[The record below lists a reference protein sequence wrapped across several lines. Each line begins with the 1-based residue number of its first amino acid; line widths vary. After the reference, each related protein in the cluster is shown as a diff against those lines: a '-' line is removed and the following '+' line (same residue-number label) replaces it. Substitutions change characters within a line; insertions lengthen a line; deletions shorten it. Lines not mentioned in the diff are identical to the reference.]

1 MAVQDLLS
9 QDEIDALLHGVD
21 DGLVE
26 TEVEAT
32 PGSVKSY
39 DLTSQDRIVRGRM
52 PTLEMIN
59 ERFARY
65 TRISMFNL
73 LRRSADV
80 AVGGVQVMKFG
91 EYVHS
96 LYVPTSLN
104 LVKMKPLR
112 GTALFILDAKLVFKL
127 VDNFFGGDGRHA
139 KIEGR
144 EFTPTE
150 LRVVRMV
157 LEQAFVDLK
166 EAWQAVLE
174 MNFEYVNSE
183 VNPAM
188 ANIVSPS
195 EVVVVSTFH
204 IELDGG
210 GGDLHITMPYSMI
223 EPIREMLDAGFQS
236 DRRPG
241 RALDQGPARGR
252 AGRPGTAR
260 RHRGP
265 PPAQAAR
272 HPAHAAG
279 RRDPG
284 GDAGTHGDA
293 RQRRARLQ
301 GQAGRPQGQ
310 PGATDSRSGRALAL
324 IASPEKTNHGRRRK
338 SDHRGTGTGRRVGG
352 GAGRG
357 GRRQPGRHRCADG
370 PGRRDPVAEPS
381 TPRAPMEEFGASPKA
396 PTISGLEGPNLDV
409 ILDIP
414 VTISM
419 EVGHT
424 DISIRN
430 LLQLN
435 QGSVIELD
443 RLAGEPLDVL
453 VNGTLIAHGE
463 VVVVNE
469 SSASA

>member
-21 DGLVE
+21 DGLVQ
-26 TEVEAT
+26 TENAAE

-65 TRISMFNL
+65 TRISMFNM

-104 LVKMKPLR
+104 LVKIKPLR

-166 EAWQAVLE
+166 EAWQAIMEV
-174 MNFEYVNSE
+174 NFEYINSE

-188 ANIVSPS
+188 ANIVGPS
-195 EVVVVSTFH
+195 EAIVVSTFH

-210 GGDLHITMPYSMI
+210 GGDLHVTMPYSMI
-223 EPIREMLDAGFQS
+223 EPVREMLDAGFQS
-236 DRRPG
+236 DLDDQDERWIN
-241 RALDQGPARGR
+241 ALRQDVLDVDVPIGA
-252 AGRPGTAR
+252 TVAR
-260 RHRGP
+260 RQLRL
-265 PPAQAAR
+265 
-272 HPAHAAG
+272 
-279 RRDPG
+279 RDIL
-284 GDAGTHGDA
+284 HM
-293 RQRRARLQ
+293 
-301 GQAGRPQGQ
+301 Q
-310 PGATDSRSGRALAL
+310 PGDIIPVEMPEDMVMRANGVPAFKVKMGSHKGNLAL
-324 IASPEKTNHGRRRK
+324 
-338 SDHRGTGTGRRVGG
+338 
-352 GAGRG
+352 
-357 GRRQPGRHRCADG
+357 Q
-370 PGRRDPVAEPS
+370 
-381 TPRAPMEEFGASPKA
+381 
-396 PTISGLEGPNLDV
+396 
-409 ILDIP
+409 
-414 VTISM
+414 
-419 EVGHT
+419 
-424 DISIRN
+424 
-430 LLQLN
+430 
-435 QGSVIELD
+435 VIEPIE
-443 RLAGEPLDVL
+443 RR
-453 VNGTLIAHGE
+453 
-463 VVVVNE
+463 
-469 SSASA
+469 

>member
-26 TEVEAT
+26 TDNAAE
-32 PGSVKSY
+32 PGAVKSY

-104 LVKMKPLR
+104 LVKIKPLR

-157 LEQAFVDLK
+157 LEQAFIDLK
-166 EAWQAVLE
+166 EAWQAIMEV
-174 MNFEYVNSE
+174 NFEYINSE

-188 ANIVSPS
+188 ANIVGPS
-195 EVVVVSTFH
+195 EAIVVSTFH

-223 EPIREMLDAGFQS
+223 EPVREMLDAGFQS
-236 DRRPG
+236 DLDDQDERWVN
-241 RALDQGPARGR
+241 ALRQDVLDVDVPIGA
-252 AGRPGTAR
+252 TVAR
-260 RHRGP
+260 R
-265 PPAQAAR
+265 QLKL
-272 HPAHAAG
+272 
-279 RRDPG
+279 RDIL
-284 GDAGTHGDA
+284 HM
-293 RQRRARLQ
+293 
-301 GQAGRPQGQ
+301 Q
-310 PGATDSRSGRALAL
+310 PGDIIPVEMPEDMIMRANGVPAFKVKMGSHKGNLAL
-324 IASPEKTNHGRRRK
+324 
-338 SDHRGTGTGRRVGG
+338 
-352 GAGRG
+352 
-357 GRRQPGRHRCADG
+357 Q
-370 PGRRDPVAEPS
+370 
-381 TPRAPMEEFGASPKA
+381 
-396 PTISGLEGPNLDV
+396 
-409 ILDIP
+409 
-414 VTISM
+414 
-419 EVGHT
+419 
-424 DISIRN
+424 
-430 LLQLN
+430 
-435 QGSVIELD
+435 VIEPIE
-443 RLAGEPLDVL
+443 RR
-453 VNGTLIAHGE
+453 
-463 VVVVNE
+463 
-469 SSASA
+469 

>member
-1 MAVQDLLS
+1 MAAQDPLS

-21 DGLVE
+21 DGLVQA
-26 TEVEAT
+26 EVAAE

-65 TRISMFNL
+65 TRISMFNM

-104 LVKMKPLR
+104 LVKIKPLR

-166 EAWQAVLE
+166 EAWQAIMEV
-174 MNFEYVNSE
+174 NFEYINSE

-188 ANIVSPS
+188 ANIVGPS
-195 EVVVVSTFH
+195 EAVVVSTFH

-210 GGDLHITMPYSMI
+210 GGDLHVTMPYSMI
-223 EPIREMLDAGFQS
+223 EPVREMLDAGFQS
-236 DRRPG
+236 DLDDQDERWSK
-241 RALDQGPARGR
+241 ALREDVLDVNVPLSA
-252 AGRPGTAR
+252 TVAR
-260 RHRGP
+260 RQLRLRDILHMQPGDVIPVELNDELVMRANGVP
-265 PPAQAAR
+265 SFKVKLGSNKGNLALQVVEPI
-272 HPAHAAG
+272 G
-279 RRDPG
+279 RR
-284 GDAGTHGDA
+284 
-293 RQRRARLQ
+293 
-301 GQAGRPQGQ
+301 
-310 PGATDSRSGRALAL
+310 
-324 IASPEKTNHGRRRK
+324 
-338 SDHRGTGTGRRVGG
+338 
-352 GAGRG
+352 
-357 GRRQPGRHRCADG
+357 
-370 PGRRDPVAEPS
+370 
-381 TPRAPMEEFGASPKA
+381 
-396 PTISGLEGPNLDV
+396 
-409 ILDIP
+409 
-414 VTISM
+414 
-419 EVGHT
+419 
-424 DISIRN
+424 
-430 LLQLN
+430 
-435 QGSVIELD
+435 
-443 RLAGEPLDVL
+443 
-453 VNGTLIAHGE
+453 
-463 VVVVNE
+463 
-469 SSASA
+469 

>member
-21 DGLVE
+21 DGLVQ
-26 TEVEAT
+26 TEMAAE

-65 TRISMFNL
+65 TRISMFNM

-104 LVKMKPLR
+104 LVKIKPLR

-157 LEQAFVDLK
+157 LEQAFIDLK
-166 EAWQAVLE
+166 EAWQAIMEV
-174 MNFEYVNSE
+174 NFEYINSE

-188 ANIVSPS
+188 ANIVGPS
-195 EVVVVSTFH
+195 EAIVVSTFH

-210 GGDLHITMPYSMI
+210 GGDLHVTMPYSMI
-223 EPIREMLDAGFQS
+223 EPVREMLDAGFQS
-236 DRRPG
+236 DLDDQDERWSK
-241 RALDQGPARGR
+241 ALREDVLDVSVPLSA
-252 AGRPGTAR
+252 TVAR
-260 RHRGP
+260 RQLRL
-265 PPAQAAR
+265 
-272 HPAHAAG
+272 
-279 RRDPG
+279 RDIL
-284 GDAGTHGDA
+284 HM
-293 RQRRARLQ
+293 
-301 GQAGRPQGQ
+301 Q
-310 PGATDSRSGRALAL
+310 PGDVIPIELLDELVMRANGVPSFKVKLGSHKGNLAL
-324 IASPEKTNHGRRRK
+324 QVVEPIDRR
-338 SDHRGTGTGRRVGG
+338 
-352 GAGRG
+352 
-357 GRRQPGRHRCADG
+357 
-370 PGRRDPVAEPS
+370 
-381 TPRAPMEEFGASPKA
+381 
-396 PTISGLEGPNLDV
+396 
-409 ILDIP
+409 
-414 VTISM
+414 
-419 EVGHT
+419 
-424 DISIRN
+424 
-430 LLQLN
+430 
-435 QGSVIELD
+435 
-443 RLAGEPLDVL
+443 
-453 VNGTLIAHGE
+453 
-463 VVVVNE
+463 
-469 SSASA
+469 

>member
-26 TEVEAT
+26 TETDAD
-32 PGSVKSY
+32 PSSVKSY

-112 GTALFILDAKLVFKL
+112 GTSLFILDAKLVFKL

-157 LEQAFVDLK
+157 LDQAFVDLA
-166 EAWQAVLE
+166 EAWHAV
-174 MNFEYVNSE
+174 MDVNFEYINSE
-183 VNPAM
+183 VNPAL

-236 DRRPG
+236 DVDDQDERWIKALREDILDVSVPVAATVVRRQLKLRDILHMQPG
-241 RALDQGPARGR
+241 DVIPVEMPEHMIMRANGVPAFKAKLGSHK
-252 AGRPGTAR
+252 GNLSLQILEPIE
-260 RHRGP
+260 
-265 PPAQAAR
+265 
-272 HPAHAAG
+272 
-279 RRDPG
+279 
-284 GDAGTHGDA
+284 
-293 RQRRARLQ
+293 RQR
-301 GQAGRPQGQ
+301 
-310 PGATDSRSGRALAL
+310 
-324 IASPEKTNHGRRRK
+324 
-338 SDHRGTGTGRRVGG
+338 
-352 GAGRG
+352 
-357 GRRQPGRHRCADG
+357 
-370 PGRRDPVAEPS
+370 
-381 TPRAPMEEFGASPKA
+381 
-396 PTISGLEGPNLDV
+396 
-409 ILDIP
+409 
-414 VTISM
+414 
-419 EVGHT
+419 
-424 DISIRN
+424 
-430 LLQLN
+430 
-435 QGSVIELD
+435 
-443 RLAGEPLDVL
+443 
-453 VNGTLIAHGE
+453 
-463 VVVVNE
+463 
-469 SSASA
+469 

>member
-21 DGLVE
+21 DGLVQTE
-26 TEVEAT
+26 TAAE

-65 TRISMFNL
+65 TRISMFNM

-104 LVKMKPLR
+104 LVKIKPLR

-157 LEQAFVDLK
+157 LEQAFIDLK
-166 EAWQAVLE
+166 EAWQAIMEVS
-174 MNFEYVNSE
+174 FEYINSE

-188 ANIVSPS
+188 ANIVGPS
-195 EVVVVSTFH
+195 EAIVVSTFH

-210 GGDLHITMPYSMI
+210 GGDLHVTMPYSMI
-223 EPIREMLDAGFQS
+223 EPVREMLDAGFQS
-236 DRRPG
+236 DLDDQDERWVK
-241 RALDQGPARGR
+241 ALREDLLDVDVPLSA
-252 AGRPGTAR
+252 TVAR
-260 RHRGP
+260 RQLRL
-265 PPAQAAR
+265 
-272 HPAHAAG
+272 
-279 RRDPG
+279 RDIL
-284 GDAGTHGDA
+284 HM
-293 RQRRARLQ
+293 
-301 GQAGRPQGQ
+301 Q
-310 PGATDSRSGRALAL
+310 PGDIIPVELPQEMIMRANGVPSFKVKLGSHKGNLAL
-324 IASPEKTNHGRRRK
+324 QVVEPINRR
-338 SDHRGTGTGRRVGG
+338 
-352 GAGRG
+352 
-357 GRRQPGRHRCADG
+357 
-370 PGRRDPVAEPS
+370 
-381 TPRAPMEEFGASPKA
+381 
-396 PTISGLEGPNLDV
+396 
-409 ILDIP
+409 
-414 VTISM
+414 
-419 EVGHT
+419 
-424 DISIRN
+424 
-430 LLQLN
+430 
-435 QGSVIELD
+435 
-443 RLAGEPLDVL
+443 
-453 VNGTLIAHGE
+453 
-463 VVVVNE
+463 
-469 SSASA
+469 

>member
-21 DGLVE
+21 DGLVQ
-26 TEVEAT
+26 TENPAE

-65 TRISMFNL
+65 TRISMFNM

-104 LVKMKPLR
+104 LVKIKPLR

-157 LEQAFVDLK
+157 LEQAFIDLK
-166 EAWQAVLE
+166 EAWQAIMEV
-174 MNFEYVNSE
+174 NFEYINSE

-188 ANIVSPS
+188 ANIVGPS
-195 EVVVVSTFH
+195 EAVVVSTFH

-210 GGDLHITMPYSMI
+210 GGDLHVTMPYSMI
-223 EPIREMLDAGFQS
+223 EPVREMLDAGFQS
-236 DRRPG
+236 DLDDQDERWVK
-241 RALDQGPARGR
+241 ALREDVLDVAVPLSA
-252 AGRPGTAR
+252 TVAR
-260 RHRGP
+260 RQLRL
-265 PPAQAAR
+265 
-272 HPAHAAG
+272 
-279 RRDPG
+279 RDIL
-284 GDAGTHGDA
+284 HM
-293 RQRRARLQ
+293 
-301 GQAGRPQGQ
+301 Q
-310 PGATDSRSGRALAL
+310 PGDVIPVELPEDMVMRANGVPSFKVKLGSHKGNLAL
-324 IASPEKTNHGRRRK
+324 
-338 SDHRGTGTGRRVGG
+338 
-352 GAGRG
+352 
-357 GRRQPGRHRCADG
+357 Q
-370 PGRRDPVAEPS
+370 
-381 TPRAPMEEFGASPKA
+381 
-396 PTISGLEGPNLDV
+396 
-409 ILDIP
+409 
-414 VTISM
+414 
-419 EVGHT
+419 
-424 DISIRN
+424 
-430 LLQLN
+430 
-435 QGSVIELD
+435 VIEPIE
-443 RLAGEPLDVL
+443 RR
-453 VNGTLIAHGE
+453 
-463 VVVVNE
+463 
-469 SSASA
+469 

>member
-21 DGLVE
+21 DGLVQ
-26 TEVEAT
+26 TEMAAE

-65 TRISMFNL
+65 TRISMFNM

-104 LVKMKPLR
+104 LVKIKPLR

-157 LEQAFVDLK
+157 LEQAFIDLK
-166 EAWQAVLE
+166 EAWQAIMEV
-174 MNFEYVNSE
+174 NFEYINSE

-188 ANIVSPS
+188 ANIVGPS
-195 EVVVVSTFH
+195 EAIVVSTFH

-210 GGDLHITMPYSMI
+210 GGDLHVTMPYSMI
-223 EPIREMLDAGFQS
+223 EPVREMLDAGFQS
-236 DRRPG
+236 DLDDQDERWVN
-241 RALDQGPARGR
+241 ALRQDVLDVDVPIGA
-252 AGRPGTAR
+252 TVAR
-260 RHRGP
+260 R
-265 PPAQAAR
+265 QLKL
-272 HPAHAAG
+272 
-279 RRDPG
+279 RDIL
-284 GDAGTHGDA
+284 HM
-293 RQRRARLQ
+293 
-301 GQAGRPQGQ
+301 Q
-310 PGATDSRSGRALAL
+310 PGDVIPVEMPDEMIMRANGVPAFKVKMGSHKGNLAL
-324 IASPEKTNHGRRRK
+324 
-338 SDHRGTGTGRRVGG
+338 
-352 GAGRG
+352 
-357 GRRQPGRHRCADG
+357 Q
-370 PGRRDPVAEPS
+370 
-381 TPRAPMEEFGASPKA
+381 
-396 PTISGLEGPNLDV
+396 
-409 ILDIP
+409 
-414 VTISM
+414 
-419 EVGHT
+419 
-424 DISIRN
+424 
-430 LLQLN
+430 
-435 QGSVIELD
+435 VIEPIE
-443 RLAGEPLDVL
+443 RR
-453 VNGTLIAHGE
+453 
-463 VVVVNE
+463 
-469 SSASA
+469 

>member
-21 DGLVE
+21 DGMVQTDAVSE
-26 TEVEAT
+26 

-104 LVKMKPLR
+104 LAKIKPLR

-157 LEQAFVDLK
+157 LDQAFIDLK
-166 EAWQAVLE
+166 EAWQAIMEV
-174 MNFEYVNSE
+174 NFEYINSE

-188 ANIVSPS
+188 ANIVGPS
-195 EVVVVSTFH
+195 EAVVISTFH

-210 GGDLHITMPYSMI
+210 GGDLHVTMPYSMI

-236 DRRPG
+236 DLDDQDERWVNALKEDVLDVNVPLTTTIAQRQLPLRDILHMRPG
-241 RALDQGPARGR
+241 DVIPVELSDSLVMRANGVPSFKVKLGSHKGKMALQVIEPI
-252 AGRPGTAR
+252 AR
-260 RHRGP
+260 R
-265 PPAQAAR
+265 
-272 HPAHAAG
+272 
-279 RRDPG
+279 
-284 GDAGTHGDA
+284 
-293 RQRRARLQ
+293 
-301 GQAGRPQGQ
+301 
-310 PGATDSRSGRALAL
+310 
-324 IASPEKTNHGRRRK
+324 
-338 SDHRGTGTGRRVGG
+338 
-352 GAGRG
+352 
-357 GRRQPGRHRCADG
+357 
-370 PGRRDPVAEPS
+370 
-381 TPRAPMEEFGASPKA
+381 
-396 PTISGLEGPNLDV
+396 
-409 ILDIP
+409 
-414 VTISM
+414 
-419 EVGHT
+419 
-424 DISIRN
+424 
-430 LLQLN
+430 
-435 QGSVIELD
+435 
-443 RLAGEPLDVL
+443 
-453 VNGTLIAHGE
+453 
-463 VVVVNE
+463 
-469 SSASA
+469 

>member
-21 DGLVE
+21 DGLVQ
-26 TEVEAT
+26 TESASE
-32 PGSVKSY
+32 PGSIKSY

-104 LVKMKPLR
+104 LVKIKPLR
-112 GTALFILDAKLVFKL
+112 GTSLFILDAKLVFKL

-166 EAWQAVLE
+166 EAWQAIMEV
-174 MNFEYVNSE
+174 NFEYINSE

-188 ANIVSPS
+188 ANIVGPS
-195 EVVVVSTFH
+195 EAIVVSTFH

-210 GGDLHITMPYSMI
+210 GGDLHVTMPYSMI
-223 EPIREMLDAGFQS
+223 EPVREMLDAGFQS
-236 DRRPG
+236 DLDDQDERWVN
-241 RALDQGPARGR
+241 ALRQDVLDVDVPIGA
-252 AGRPGTAR
+252 TVAR
-260 RHRGP
+260 R
-265 PPAQAAR
+265 QLKL
-272 HPAHAAG
+272 
-279 RRDPG
+279 RDIL
-284 GDAGTHGDA
+284 HM
-293 RQRRARLQ
+293 
-301 GQAGRPQGQ
+301 Q
-310 PGATDSRSGRALAL
+310 PGDVIPVEMPEDMIMRANGVPAFKVKMGSHKGNLAL
-324 IASPEKTNHGRRRK
+324 
-338 SDHRGTGTGRRVGG
+338 
-352 GAGRG
+352 
-357 GRRQPGRHRCADG
+357 Q
-370 PGRRDPVAEPS
+370 
-381 TPRAPMEEFGASPKA
+381 
-396 PTISGLEGPNLDV
+396 
-409 ILDIP
+409 
-414 VTISM
+414 
-419 EVGHT
+419 
-424 DISIRN
+424 
-430 LLQLN
+430 
-435 QGSVIELD
+435 VIEPIE
-443 RLAGEPLDVL
+443 RR
-453 VNGTLIAHGE
+453 
-463 VVVVNE
+463 
-469 SSASA
+469 

>member
-21 DGLVE
+21 DGLVQ
-26 TEVEAT
+26 TEMAAE

-65 TRISMFNL
+65 TRISMFNM

-104 LVKMKPLR
+104 LVKIKPLR

-157 LEQAFVDLK
+157 LEQAFIDLK
-166 EAWQAVLE
+166 EAWQAIMEV
-174 MNFEYVNSE
+174 NFEYINSE

-188 ANIVSPS
+188 ANIVGPS
-195 EVVVVSTFH
+195 EAIVVSTFH

-210 GGDLHITMPYSMI
+210 GGDLHVTMPYSMI
-223 EPIREMLDAGFQS
+223 EPVREMLDAGFQS
-236 DRRPG
+236 DLDDQDERWSK
-241 RALDQGPARGR
+241 ALREDVLDVSVPLSA
-252 AGRPGTAR
+252 TVAR
-260 RHRGP
+260 RLLRL
-265 PPAQAAR
+265 
-272 HPAHAAG
+272 
-279 RRDPG
+279 RDIL
-284 GDAGTHGDA
+284 HM
-293 RQRRARLQ
+293 
-301 GQAGRPQGQ
+301 Q
-310 PGATDSRSGRALAL
+310 PGDVIPIELQDELVMRANGVPSFKVKLGSHKGNLAL
-324 IASPEKTNHGRRRK
+324 QVVEPIDRR
-338 SDHRGTGTGRRVGG
+338 
-352 GAGRG
+352 
-357 GRRQPGRHRCADG
+357 
-370 PGRRDPVAEPS
+370 
-381 TPRAPMEEFGASPKA
+381 
-396 PTISGLEGPNLDV
+396 
-409 ILDIP
+409 
-414 VTISM
+414 
-419 EVGHT
+419 
-424 DISIRN
+424 
-430 LLQLN
+430 
-435 QGSVIELD
+435 
-443 RLAGEPLDVL
+443 
-453 VNGTLIAHGE
+453 
-463 VVVVNE
+463 
-469 SSASA
+469 